1 MRVCKRASLPAV
13 PGFEVKVAGFR
24 RHAILEQ
31 TDFVDTFWDKMPAL
45 TATAGIVWL
54 QERMVQGV
62 GD

>member
-1 MRVCKRASLPAV
+1 LTAV

-24 RHAILEQ
+24 RHEILEQ

-54 QERMVQGV
+54 QERMVQGLGV
-62 GD
+62 